1 VNFQDAPS
9 LNVPSKNHST
19 HAKNSRKLFSHE
31 HFSTCSPYK
40 GVPSKSNNKCIEG
53 ECYLVVRVFFECSNL
68 NYLHMMI
75 SCFDAFTWKSC
86 ACNRFH
92 MTIMT
97 KQKKNQLSEMVDEN
111 IKVQILYVKTKC
123 KMTKGMKCIN
133 ASLKLN
139 LRLTS
144 IKMEVDMYEHQK
156 L

>member
-1 VNFQDAPS
+1 
-9 LNVPSKNHST
+9 
-19 HAKNSRKLFSHE
+19 
-31 HFSTCSPYK
+31 
-40 GVPSKSNNKCIEG
+40 
-53 ECYLVVRVFFECSNL
+53 
-68 NYLHMMI
+68 
-75 SCFDAFTWKSC
+75 
-86 ACNRFH
+86 